1 MLILSREN
9 EEEFIEKKKKLY
21 KNVIEIESSK
31 EEFNLL
37 KAIVDKYGDEAIK
50 KAYNELSFLLLKQ
63 LGEFFGI
70 QLFEKAWD
78 IVSFVLQG
86 GEFISEK
93 ENVKEKLTKILNKNA
108 TISEIFQGI
117 YEFLNFVKPILIVF
131 KNCENL
137 DDLTILYLH
146 FHFSLQKERKE
157 TISFMLI
164 YNDYNKLGKIREL
177 KNYCQRYGILQRSE
191 TLRVRS
197 IIRDEHF
204 VGRNEEIK
212 RMKEIADSLSNGFK
226 MISIIADAGIGKTS
240 LIRKFIE
247 IYEKENQEFLKLN
260 IYCSLSQSEL
270 ISIANAII
278 EETTLFINKN
288 ILNKAIGK
296 IMLGKKEIIKEI
308 PILKEFYEIVENM
321 SIIVKGKREFKEKA
335 YSIYEKA
342 KTRSIEEEIR
352 ILIDAVLKLLR
363 ISRKKFIIL
372 VVDDLH
378 WMDEDGAMFIHDL
391 KEVLKKHNKGLLI
404 ISSIRK
410 TEYENRKK
418 QLAENEVFVKELFE
432 MVEKEEKI
440 YLKGFNKDLLASLIE
455 VATNI
460 KDRRI
465 KDIASEII
473 KYLSGDKD
481 EANTLFAVETFNLIA
496 DEQFSRK
503 YGTIKIIE
511 RGKLNENLNL
521 ETLREIFEKLKK
533 TYESSYL
540 EARGSFDLPSFAV
553 LEGKMD
559 LLKDELKEKGLFT
572 SMLLFTSALG
582 DVPFVGNFIFEKLK
596 ALKTLNIDNE
606 EIKQFQNELG
616 EVPEFK
622 DIPFEI
628 LEEIYEIIKK
638 FRIENLYEYKH
649 SLLKIYFFTKI
660 EQILSKY
667 SNETKLIIY
676 EHLYEDT
683 ENYYNSYFENK
694 ILDLEAKFYLNWSY
708 EISKRGYKIDKN
720 LWGERYLKSLE
731 DLGGFYLHQNKTKE
745 AIIYFEEGLNEIKEF
760 FEKEPDEFIV
770 RYIYFLHSLATA
782 YSLLDHIE
790 KSINLLYEALSILKP
805 YVYNYP
811 EEFATFYV
819 HVLSALGVCYNRLNR
834 PEKALDLYKEAF
846 LLSDDQ
852 NLFILQGLGWS
863 YLQAGNLEEAIRLFK
878 EVLGMLKP
886 LFDKE
891 PIQWITHYVN
901 TLSSL
906 GICYYKL
913 ENYEEAISFHN
924 EVLTILKPYFESNPD
939 RWIINYVNSLSG
951 LALTYL
957 RLNNFQLAK
966 KYFIEAKE
974 LLENYSYTHNLPNL
988 SNLYNFVKE
997 QLKNLP

>member
-1 MLILSREN
+1 
-9 EEEFIEKKKKLY
+9 
-21 KNVIEIESSK
+21 
-31 EEFNLL
+31 
-37 KAIVDKYGDEAIK
+37 
-50 KAYNELSFLLLKQ
+50 LSFLLLKQ
-63 LGEFFGI
+63 LGRFFGP
-70 QLFEKAWD
+70 QLFGKAWY
-78 IVSFVLQG
+78 IVSFALQRS
-86 GEFISEK
+86 EFISGK

-108 TISEIFQGI
+108 TVSEIFQGI

-164 YNDYNKLGKIREL
+164 YNDYNKLDKIREL

-191 TLRVRS
+191 ALRIRS

-204 VGRNEEIK
+204 VGRSEEIK
-212 RMKEIADSLSNGFK
+212 RMKEIANSLNNRFK
-226 MISIIADAGIGKTS
+226 MISIMADAGIGKTS

-288 ILNKAIGK
+288 ILNNAIGK

-335 YSIYEKA
+335 YSIFEKA

-372 VVDDLH
+372 IVDDLH

-460 KDRRI
+460 RDRRI

-481 EANTLFAVETFNLIA
+481 EANTLFAVETFNLIT
-496 DEQFSRK
+496 DEQFSRR

-511 RGKLNENLNL
+511 RGKLNKNLNL

-540 EARGSFDLPSFAV
+540 EAKGSFDLPSFAV

-559 LLKDELKEKGLFT
+559 LLKDELKERGLFT

-582 DVPFVGNFIFEKLK
+582 DAPFVGNFIFEKLK
-596 ALKTLNIDNE
+596 ALKTLNINNE

-628 LEEIYEIIKK
+628 LEEIYEIIKR

-676 EHLYEDT
+676 KHLYEDT

-731 DLGGFYLHQNKTKE
+731 DLGGFYYYQNKTKE

-760 FEKEPDEFIV
+760 FEKEPDRWIEN
-770 RYIYFLHSLATA
+770 YAM
-782 YSLLDHIE
+782 LLN
-790 KSINLLYEALSILKP
+790 NLGLVHYNLNDFQGAIKFYNEAL
-805 YVYNYP
+805 N
-811 EEFATFYV
+811 
-819 HVLSALGVCYNRLNR
+819 
-834 PEKALDLYKEAF
+834 
-846 LLSDDQ
+846 
-852 NLFILQGLGWS
+852 
-863 YLQAGNLEEAIRLFK
+863 
-878 EVLGMLKP
+878 
-886 LFDKE
+886 
-891 PIQWITHYVN
+891 
-901 TLSSL
+901 
-906 GICYYKL
+906 
-913 ENYEEAISFHN
+913 
-924 EVLTILKPYFESNPD
+924 ILKPYFENNPDRWIGNYANLLNNLGLAHSNLNDFQGAIRFYNQALNTLKPYFESNPDRWIGDYVRLLNNLGLVYDKLNNFQEAIRFYNEALNTLKPYFESNPDRWVEFHAKLLNNLGLVHYNLNDFQGAIRFYNEALNTLKPYFENNPD

-951 LALTYL
+951 LAFTYL
-957 RLNNFQLAK
+957 QLNNFQLAK
-966 KYFIEAKE
+966 KYLIEAKK
-974 LLENYSYTHNLPNL
+974 LLENYPYTRNLPHL
-988 SNLYNFVKE
+988 SNLYNFIKE
-997 QLKNLP
+997 QLRNLP

>member
-9 EEEFIEKKKKLY
+9 EGEFIEGKKKLY
-21 KNVIEIESSK
+21 ENVIEIESSK

-50 KAYNELSFLLLKQ
+50 SAYNELSFLLLKQ
-63 LGEFFGI
+63 LGEFFGT

-86 GEFISEK
+86 GEFISGK

-204 VGRNEEIK
+204 VGRKEEIK
-212 RMKEIADSLSNGFK
+212 RMKEIADSLNNGFK

-308 PILKEFYEIVENM
+308 PILKEFYGIVENM
-321 SIIVKGKREFKEKA
+321 SIIVKGKKEFKEKA
-335 YSIYEKA
+335 HSISEKA

-372 VVDDLH
+372 IVDDLH

-496 DEQFSRK
+496 DEQFSRR

-521 ETLREIFEKLKK
+521 QTLREIFEKLKK

-540 EARGSFDLPSFAV
+540 EAKGSFDLPSFAV

-616 EVPEFK
+616 EVPEFE

-628 LEEIYEIIKK
+628 LEEIYEIIKR

-720 LWGERYLKSLE
+720 LWGERYLKSLK
-731 DLGGFYLHQNKTKE
+731 DLGGFYYYQNKTKE
-745 AIIYFEEGLNEIKEF
+745 AIIYFEEGLNEIKGF
-760 FEKEPDEFIV
+760 FENNPDRWIEDYVMLLNNLGFA
-770 RYIYFLHSLATA
+770 HSNLNDFQEATRF
-782 YSLLDHIE
+782 Y
-790 KSINLLYEALSILKP
+790 NEALN
-805 YVYNYP
+805 V
-811 EEFATFYV
+811 
-819 HVLSALGVCYNRLNR
+819 
-834 PEKALDLYKEAF
+834 
-846 LLSDDQ
+846 
-852 NLFILQGLGWS
+852 
-863 YLQAGNLEEAIRLFK
+863 
-878 EVLGMLKP
+878 
-886 LFDKE
+886 
-891 PIQWITHYVN
+891 
-901 TLSSL
+901 
-906 GICYYKL
+906 
-913 ENYEEAISFHN
+913 
-924 EVLTILKPYFESNPD
+924 LKPYFESNPD
-939 RWIINYVNSLSG
+939 RWIGNYTTLLSG
-951 LALTYL
+951 LAFTYL

-974 LLENYSYTHNLPNL
+974 LLENYPYTRNLPHL

-997 QLKNLP
+997 QLKDLP

>member
-21 KNVIEIESSK
+21 ENIIEIESSK

-50 KAYNELSFLLLKQ
+50 NAYNELSFLLLKQ

-191 TLRVRS
+191 TLRIRS

-212 RMKEIADSLSNGFK
+212 RMKEIADSLNNGFK

-335 YSIYEKA
+335 HSIFEKA

-372 VVDDLH
+372 IVDDLH

-540 EARGSFDLPSFAV
+540 EAKGSFDLPSFAV

-596 ALKTLNIDNE
+596 ALKTLNINNE
-606 EIKQFQNELG
+606 EIKQFQSELG
-616 EVPEFK
+616 EVP
-622 DIPFEI
+622 
-628 LEEIYEIIKK
+628 
-638 FRIENLYEYKH
+638 
-649 SLLKIYFFTKI
+649 
-660 EQILSKY
+660 
-667 SNETKLIIY
+667 
-676 EHLYEDT
+676 
-683 ENYYNSYFENK
+683 
-694 ILDLEAKFYLNWSY
+694 
-708 EISKRGYKIDKN
+708 
-720 LWGERYLKSLE
+720 
-731 DLGGFYLHQNKTKE
+731 
-745 AIIYFEEGLNEIKEF
+745 
-760 FEKEPDEFIV
+760 
-770 RYIYFLHSLATA
+770 
-782 YSLLDHIE
+782 
-790 KSINLLYEALSILKP
+790 
-805 YVYNYP
+805 
-811 EEFATFYV
+811 
-819 HVLSALGVCYNRLNR
+819 
-834 PEKALDLYKEAF
+834 
-846 LLSDDQ
+846 
-852 NLFILQGLGWS
+852 
-863 YLQAGNLEEAIRLFK
+863 
-878 EVLGMLKP
+878 
-886 LFDKE
+886 
-891 PIQWITHYVN
+891 
-901 TLSSL
+901 
-906 GICYYKL
+906 
-913 ENYEEAISFHN
+913 
-924 EVLTILKPYFESNPD
+924 
-939 RWIINYVNSLSG
+939 
-951 LALTYL
+951 
-957 RLNNFQLAK
+957 
-966 KYFIEAKE
+966 
-974 LLENYSYTHNLPNL
+974 
-988 SNLYNFVKE
+988 
-997 QLKNLP
+997 